1 MVGGAAPVLSRARAG
16 ALAAVLAALTAW
28 GAIVGALPGVPDRW
42 DVALTATVLIPATFS
57 TVWLALPLA
66 PLPRTL
72 TLSAIAGVTAVVLA
86 IAGLDSL
93 FNVAK
98 LVALTLAGFWF
109 LRLFETLA
117 WVVLVAAIIPL
128 VDIASVYRGPTKV
141 VVEEEPGLFERIS
154 ISFGL
159 PGESDGA
166 RLGPPDVLFF
176 ALFLAAAQRFG
187 LHVGLT
193 WLAMTGALALTL
205 VLTYAFDLGGLPAL
219 PAIAI
224 GFLLPN
230 ASILLRRLTRHRRA
244 LDSDRGEV

>member
-1 MVGGAAPVLSRARAG
+1 MVGGAAAVLSRWRAG
-16 ALAAVLAALTAW
+16 ALAAVLAGLTAW
-28 GAIVGALPGVPDRW
+28 GAVVGTLPGLPDRW
-42 DVALTATVLIPATFS
+42 DVALTAAVLIPTTFS

-72 TLSAIAGVTAVVLA
+72 TLAAVSGAMAVVLA
-86 IAGLDSL
+86 VAGLDSL

-98 LVALTLAGFWF
+98 LVALTLAGYWF
-109 LRLFETLA
+109 LRLFEALS

-141 VVEEEPGLFERIS
+141 VVEEEPGLFEKIS

-159 PGESDGA
+159 PGETDGA

-176 ALFLAAAQRFG
+176 ALFLAAAERFG

-193 WLAMTGALALTL
+193 WLAMTGALGATL
-205 VLTYAFDLGGLPAL
+205 VATYAFDLGGLPAL
-219 PAIAI
+219 PAVAL

-230 ASILLRRLTRHRRA
+230 VSILLRRLHRSRRD
-244 LDSDRGEV
+244 LDSDRGEI

>member
-1 MVGGAAPVLSRARAG
+1 VVGGAATVLSRRRAA
-16 ALAAVLAALTAW
+16 ALAAVLAALAAW
-28 GAIVGALPGVPDRW
+28 GATVGALPGIPDRW
-42 DVALTATVLIPATFS
+42 DVALTAIVLIPATFA

-72 TLSAIAGVTAVVLA
+72 LLAGLAGATAVALGVT
-86 IAGLDSL
+86 GLDSL

-98 LVALTLAGFWF
+98 LVALTLAGFAF
-109 LRLFETLA
+109 LRLFEALS

-141 VVEEEPGLFERIS
+141 VVEQEPGLFERIS

-159 PGESDGA
+159 PGEADGA

-187 LHVGLT
+187 LRTGLT
-193 WLAMTGALALTL
+193 WLTMTGALALTL

-230 ASILLRRLTRHRRA
+230 ASILVRLLRERR
-244 LDSDRGEV
+244 RGVGSHDGEA